1 MKGLFLAT
9 LIFILSGYSFSQ
21 ELNCQVSVQT
31 DAKLE
36 LNSTELEII
45 KQMKQSIFDLMN
57 NTQWTKDAF
66 KTEERINCNIQIQ
79 IKTNPSTGNYTGF
92 IQVQS
97 SRPAFNSNYNTV
109 LFNFQDEDL
118 AISFSRNTV
127 LTYAQNQYRD
137 NLSSILA
144 FYAYFIIGMDYDSFS
159 SKGGTPYFNEAQ
171 QIVSNAQSSGAPG
184 WKASESGKRNR
195 YWLIDNILQ
204 PVFDPLRECN
214 YMYHRKGIDQL
225 YDNKVEAKKALLAAL
240 NKLSPVAQT
249 RPNTINLLNFL
260 AAKAVELKNIL
271 SDSEVKEKT
280 DFVNLLKKLDSGNS
294 SKYQEILN

>member
-1 MKGLFLAT
+1 MMKLILPFISLLFYS
-9 LIFILSGYSFSQ
+9 FSFSQ
-21 ELNCQVSVQT
+21 ELNCQVSVEA
-31 DAKLE
+31 DVKLE

-45 KQMKQSIFDLMN
+45 KQMKQSVYDLMN

-79 IKTNPSTGNYTGF
+79 IKTNPSSGTYTGF

-97 SRPAFNSNYNTV
+97 TRPAFNSNYNTV
-109 LFNFQDEDL
+109 LFNFQDEDM
-118 AISFSRNTV
+118 AIAFSRNTV

-159 SKGGTPYFNEAQ
+159 LKGGTSYFNEAQ

-204 PVFDPLRECN
+204 PVFDPLRECS
-214 YMYHRKGIDQL
+214 YLYHRKGIDML
-225 YDNKVEAKKALLAAL
+225 YENKVEGKKSLLAAL
-240 NKLSPVAQT
+240 NKLTPVVQT
-249 RPNTINLLNFL
+249 RPNTVNVINFL
-260 AAKAVELKNIL
+260 NAKTVELKNIL
-271 SDSEVKEKT
+271 SDSEVREKT

>member
-1 MKGLFLAT
+1 MIRLIIPLLF
-9 LIFILSGYSFSQ
+9 IFFYQYGYPQ
-21 ELNCQVSVQT
+21 ELNCQVSIAT
-31 DAKLE
+31 DVKLE

-45 KQMKQSIFDLMN
+45 KQMKQSIYDLMN
-57 NTQWTKDAF
+57 NTKWTKDDF
-66 KTEERINCNIQIQ
+66 KTEERINCNVQIQ
-79 IKTNPSTGNYTGF
+79 IKTNPSSGNYTGF

-97 SRPAFNSNYNTV
+97 TRPAFNSSYNAV
-109 LFNFQDEDL
+109 IFNFQDDDL

-144 FYAYFIIGMDYDSFS
+144 YYAYFIIGMDYDSFS
-159 SKGGTPYFNEAQ
+159 LKGGTPHFNEAQ

-214 YMYHRKGIDQL
+214 YVYHRKGIDVL
-225 YDNKVEAKKALLAAL
+225 YDNKVEAKKSLLAAL
-240 NKLSPVAQT
+240 SKLTPVVQT
-249 RPNTINLLNFL
+249 RPNTVNVLNFL
-260 AAKAVELKNIL
+260 NAKAVELKNIL

>member
-1 MKGLFLAT
+1 MK
-9 LIFILSGYSFSQ
+9 FILSLAVILIQFFSFSQ

-45 KQMKQSIFDLMN
+45 KQMKQSVFDLMN

-79 IKTNPSTGNYTGF
+79 IKTNPSSGNYTGF

-97 SRPAFNSNYNTV
+97 TRPSFNSNYNAV
-109 LFNFQDEDL
+109 IFNFQDDDL

-159 SKGGTPYFNEAQ
+159 LKGGTSYFNEAQ

-214 YMYHRKGIDQL
+214 YLYHRKGIDML
-225 YDNKVEAKKALLAAL
+225 YDNKVEAKKSLFAAL
-240 NKLSPVAQT
+240 SKLNPVVQV
-249 RPNTINLLNFL
+249 RPNTVNVLNFL
-260 AAKAVELKNIL
+260 NAKTVELKNIL

>member
-1 MKGLFLAT
+1 MMKFILPF
-9 LIFILSGYSFSQ
+9 IFICFYSISFSQ
-21 ELNCQVSVQT
+21 ELNCQVSIEA

-45 KQMKQSIFDLMN
+45 KQMKQGVYDLMN
-57 NTQWTKDAF
+57 NTQWTKDAY
-66 KTEERINCNIQIQ
+66 KTEELINCNIQIQ
-79 IKTNPSTGNYTGF
+79 IKTNPSSGVYTGF

-97 SRPAFNSNYNTV
+97 TRPAFNSNYNAV
-109 LFNFQDEDL
+109 LFNFQDDDM
-118 AISFSRNTV
+118 AIAFSRNTV
-127 LTYAQNQYRD
+127 LTYAQNQFRD

-195 YWLIDNILQ
+195 FWLIDNILQ

-214 YMYHRKGIDQL
+214 FMYHRKGIDML
-225 YDNKVEAKKALLAAL
+225 YDNKVEAKKSLLAAL
-240 NKLSPVAQT
+240 NKLTPVVQT
-249 RPNTINLLNFL
+249 RPNTINVINFL
-260 AAKAVELKNIL
+260 SAKTTELKNIL
-271 SDSEVKEKT
+271 SDSDMKEKT
-280 DFVNLLKKLDSGNS
+280 DFVNLLKKLDSGNA

>member
-1 MKGLFLAT
+1 MKFILPF
-9 LIFILSGYSFSQ
+9 IFICFYSISFSQ
-21 ELNCQVSVQT
+21 ELNCQVSIEA

-45 KQMKQSIFDLMN
+45 KQMKQGVYDLMN

-79 IKTNPSTGNYTGF
+79 IKTNPSSGVYTGF

-97 SRPAFNSNYNTV
+97 TRPAFNSNYNAV
-109 LFNFQDEDL
+109 LFNFQDDDM
-118 AISFSRNTV
+118 AIAFSRNTV
-127 LTYAQNQYRD
+127 LTYAQNQFRD

-195 YWLIDNILQ
+195 FWLIDNILQ

-214 YMYHRKGIDQL
+214 FMYHRKGIDML
-225 YDNKVEAKKALLAAL
+225 YDNKVEAKKSLLTAL
-240 NKLSPVAQT
+240 NKLTPVVQT
-249 RPNTINLLNFL
+249 RPNTINVINFL
-260 AAKAVELKNIL
+260 SAKTTELKNIL
-271 SDSEVKEKT
+271 SDSDMKEKT

>member
-1 MKGLFLAT
+1 MMK
-9 LIFILSGYSFSQ
+9 FILPFIFSCFYSISFSQ
-21 ELNCQVSVQT
+21 ELNCQVSIEA

-45 KQMKQSIFDLMN
+45 KQMKQGVYDLMN

-79 IKTNPSTGNYTGF
+79 IKTNPSSGVYTGF

-97 SRPAFNSNYNTV
+97 TRPAFNSNYNAV
-109 LFNFQDEDL
+109 LFNFQDDDM
-118 AISFSRNTV
+118 AIAFSRNTV
-127 LTYAQNQYRD
+127 LTYAQNQFRD

-195 YWLIDNILQ
+195 FWLIDNILQ

-214 YMYHRKGIDQL
+214 FMYHRKGIDML
-225 YDNKVEAKKALLAAL
+225 YDNKVEAKKSLLAAL
-240 NKLSPVAQT
+240 NKLTPVVQT
-249 RPNTINLLNFL
+249 RPNTINVINFL
-260 AAKAVELKNIL
+260 SAKTTELKNIL
-271 SDSEVKEKT
+271 SDSDMKEKT

>member
-1 MKGLFLAT
+1 MMKFVLPIFYLFFCSL
-9 LIFILSGYSFSQ
+9 SFSQ
-21 ELNCQVSVQT
+21 ELNCQVSVEA

-45 KQMKQSIFDLMN
+45 KQMKQSVYDLMN
-57 NTQWTKDAF
+57 NTQWTKDNF

-79 IKTNPSTGNYTGF
+79 LKTNPNSGVYTGF

-97 SRPAFNSNYNTV
+97 TRPAFNSNYNTV
-109 LFNFQDEDL
+109 LFNFQDDDM

-127 LTYAQNQYRD
+127 LTYAQNQFRD

-195 YWLIDNILQ
+195 FWLIDNILQ

-214 YMYHRKGIDQL
+214 YMYHRKGIDMM
-225 YDNKVEAKKALLAAL
+225 YDNKVEAKKSLLAAL
-240 NKLSPVAQT
+240 NKLTPVVQT
-249 RPNTINLLNFL
+249 RPNTVNVVNFL
-260 AAKAVELKNIL
+260 NAKTIELKNIL
-271 SDSEVKEKT
+271 SDSEIKEKT

>member
-1 MKGLFLAT
+1 MKFILPF
-9 LIFILSGYSFSQ
+9 IFICFYSISFSQ
-21 ELNCQVSVQT
+21 ELNCQVSIEA

-45 KQMKQSIFDLMN
+45 KQMKQGVYDLMN

-79 IKTNPSTGNYTGF
+79 IKTNPSSGVYTGF

-97 SRPAFNSNYNTV
+97 TRPAFNSNYNAV
-109 LFNFQDEDL
+109 LFNFQDDDM
-118 AISFSRNTV
+118 AIAFSRNTV
-127 LTYAQNQYRD
+127 LTYAQNQFRD

-159 SKGGTPYFNEAQ
+159 SKGGTTYFNEAQ

-195 YWLIDNILQ
+195 FWLIDNILQ

-214 YMYHRKGIDQL
+214 FMYHRKGIDML
-225 YDNKVEAKKALLAAL
+225 YDNKVEAKKSLLAAL
-240 NKLSPVAQT
+240 NKLTPVVQT
-249 RPNTINLLNFL
+249 RPNTINVINFL
-260 AAKAVELKNIL
+260 SAKTTELKNIL
-271 SDSEVKEKT
+271 SDSDMKEKT

>member
-1 MKGLFLAT
+1 MMKFIFSFLV
-9 LIFILSGYSFSQ
+9 ISSSVFSFSQ
-21 ELNCQVSVQT
+21 ELNCQVSVES

-57 NTQWTKDAF
+57 NTQWTKDVF

-79 IKTNPSTGNYTGF
+79 IKTNPSTGNYTGY

-97 SRPAFNSNYNTV
+97 TRPAFNSNYNAV
-109 LFNFQDEDL
+109 IYNFQDDDL

-159 SKGGTPYFNEAQ
+159 LKGGTPYFNEAQ

-214 YMYHRKGIDQL
+214 YMYHRNGIDKL
-225 YDNKVEAKKALLAAL
+225 YDNKVEAKKALFDAL
-240 NKLSPVAQT
+240 NKLTPVVQT
-249 RPNTINLLNFL
+249 RPNTINVVNFL
-260 AAKAVELKNIL
+260 NAKTVELKNIL

>member
-1 MKGLFLAT
+1 MKRLFLAA

-79 IKTNPSTGNYTGF
+79 IKTNPSSGNYTGF
-92 IQVQS
+92 VQVQS

>member
-1 MKGLFLAT
+1 MKLIIPIVSILFCS
-9 LIFILSGYSFSQ
+9 FSFSQ
-21 ELNCQVSVQT
+21 ELNCQVSVES

-45 KQMKQSIFDLMN
+45 KQMKQSIYDLMN
-57 NTQWTKDAF
+57 NTQWTKDNF

-79 IKTNPSTGNYTGF
+79 LKTNPSSGVYTGF

-97 SRPAFNSNYNTV
+97 TRPAFNSNYNTV
-109 LFNFQDEDL
+109 LFNFQDDDM

-127 LTYAQNQYRD
+127 LTYAQNQFRD

-195 YWLIDNILQ
+195 FWLIDNILQ

-214 YMYHRKGIDQL
+214 YMYHRKGIDMM
-225 YDNKVEAKKALLAAL
+225 YDNKVEAKKSLLAAL
-240 NKLSPVAQT
+240 NKLSPVVQT
-249 RPNTINLLNFL
+249 RPNTVNVINFL
-260 AAKAVELKNIL
+260 NAKITELKNIL
-271 SDSEVKEKT
+271 SDSEMKEKT

>member
-57 NTQWTKDAF
+57 NTQWTKDVF

>member
-1 MKGLFLAT
+1 MMK
-9 LIFILSGYSFSQ
+9 FILSFLVISSSVFSFSQ
-21 ELNCQVSVQT
+21 ELNCQVSVES

-57 NTQWTKDAF
+57 NTQWTKDVF

-79 IKTNPSTGNYTGF
+79 LKTNPSTGNYTGY

-97 SRPAFNSNYNTV
+97 TRPAFNSNYNTV
-109 LFNFQDEDL
+109 IYNFQDDDL

-159 SKGGTPYFNEAQ
+159 LKGGTSYFNEAQ

-214 YMYHRKGIDQL
+214 YMYHRNGIDKL
-225 YDNKVEAKKALLAAL
+225 YDNKVEAKKALFAAL
-240 NKLSPVAQT
+240 NKLTPVVQT
-249 RPNTINLLNFL
+249 RPNTINVVNFL
-260 AAKAVELKNIL
+260 NAKTVELKNIL

>member
-1 MKGLFLAT
+1 MKFILPF
-9 LIFILSGYSFSQ
+9 IFICFYTISFSQ
-21 ELNCQVSVQT
+21 ELNCQVSIEA

-45 KQMKQSIFDLMN
+45 KQMKQGVYDLMN

-79 IKTNPSTGNYTGF
+79 IKTNPSSGVYTGF

-97 SRPAFNSNYNTV
+97 TRPAFNSNYNAV
-109 LFNFQDEDL
+109 LFNFQDDDM
-118 AISFSRNTV
+118 AIAFSRNTV
-127 LTYAQNQYRD
+127 LTYAQNQFRD

-195 YWLIDNILQ
+195 FWLIDNILQ

-214 YMYHRKGIDQL
+214 FMYHRKGIDML
-225 YDNKVEAKKALLAAL
+225 YDNKVEAKKSLLSAL
-240 NKLSPVAQT
+240 NKLTPVVQT
-249 RPNTINLLNFL
+249 RPNTINVINFL
-260 AAKAVELKNIL
+260 SAKTTELKNIL
-271 SDSEVKEKT
+271 SDSDMKEKT
-280 DFVNLLKKLDSGNS
+280 DFVNLLKKLDSGNA

>member
-1 MKGLFLAT
+1 
-9 LIFILSGYSFSQ
+9 
-21 ELNCQVSVQT
+21 VSVEA

-45 KQMKQSIFDLMN
+45 KQMKQSVYDLMN
-57 NTQWTKDAF
+57 NTQWTKDNF

-79 IKTNPSTGNYTGF
+79 LKTNPSSGVYTGF

-97 SRPAFNSNYNTV
+97 TRPAFNSNYNTV
-109 LFNFQDEDL
+109 LFNFQDDDM
-118 AISFSRNTV
+118 AIAFSRNTV
-127 LTYAQNQYRD
+127 LTYAQNQFRD

-195 YWLIDNILQ
+195 FWLIDNILQ

-214 YMYHRKGIDQL
+214 YMYHRKGIDMM
-225 YDNKVEAKKALLAAL
+225 YDNKVEAKKSLLAAL
-240 NKLSPVAQT
+240 NKLTPVVQT
-249 RPNTINLLNFL
+249 RPNTVNVVNFL
-260 AAKAVELKNIL
+260 NAKTTELKNIL
-271 SDSEVKEKT
+271 SDSEIKEKT

>member
-1 MKGLFLAT
+1 MKFILPF
-9 LIFILSGYSFSQ
+9 IFIFFYSISFSQ
-21 ELNCQVSVQT
+21 ELNCQVSIEA

-45 KQMKQSIFDLMN
+45 KQMKQGVYDLMN
-57 NTQWTKDAF
+57 NTQWTKDPF

-79 IKTNPSTGNYTGF
+79 IKTNPSSGVYTGF

-97 SRPAFNSNYNTV
+97 TRPAFNSNYNAV
-109 LFNFQDEDL
+109 LFNFQDDDM
-118 AISFSRNTV
+118 AIAFSRNTV
-127 LTYAQNQYRD
+127 LTYAQNQFRD

-195 YWLIDNILQ
+195 FWLIDNILQ

-214 YMYHRKGIDQL
+214 FMYHRKGIDML
-225 YDNKVEAKKALLAAL
+225 YDNKVEAKKSLLAAL
-240 NKLSPVAQT
+240 NKLTPVVQT
-249 RPNTINLLNFL
+249 RPNTINVINFL
-260 AAKAVELKNIL
+260 SAKTTELKNIL
-271 SDSEVKEKT
+271 SDSDMKEKT
-280 DFVNLLKKLDSGNS
+280 DFVNLLKKLDSGNA

>member
-1 MKGLFLAT
+1 
-9 LIFILSGYSFSQ
+9 
-21 ELNCQVSVQT
+21 VSVEA

-45 KQMKQSIFDLMN
+45 KQMKQSVYDLMN
-57 NTQWTKDAF
+57 NTQWTKDNF

-79 IKTNPSTGNYTGF
+79 LKTNPNSGVYTGF

-97 SRPAFNSNYNTV
+97 TRPAFNSNYNTV
-109 LFNFQDEDL
+109 LFNFQDDDM
-118 AISFSRNTV
+118 AISFARNTV
-127 LTYAQNQYRD
+127 LTYAQNQFRD

-195 YWLIDNILQ
+195 FWLIDNILQ

-214 YMYHRKGIDQL
+214 YMYHRKGIDMMF
-225 YDNKVEAKKALLAAL
+225 DNKVEAKKSLLAAL
-240 NKLSPVAQT
+240 NKLTPVVQT
-249 RPNTINLLNFL
+249 RPNTVNVVNFL
-260 AAKAVELKNIL
+260 NAKTIELKNIL
-271 SDSEVKEKT
+271 SDSEIKEKT

>member
-1 MKGLFLAT
+1 MMKLILPFVYIFYYTLF
-9 LIFILSGYSFSQ
+9 FSQ
-21 ELNCQVSVQT
+21 ELNCQVSVQS

-45 KQMKQSIFDLMN
+45 KQMKQSVFDLMN
-57 NTQWTKDAF
+57 NTQWTKDNF

-79 IKTNPSTGNYTGF
+79 IKTNPSSGVYTGF

-97 SRPAFNSNYNTV
+97 TRPAFNSNYNTV
-109 LFNFQDEDL
+109 LFNFQDDDMT
-118 AISFSRNTV
+118 ISFSRNTV
-127 LTYAQNQYRD
+127 LTYAQNQFRD

-195 YWLIDNILQ
+195 YWLVDNILQ

-214 YMYHRKGIDQL
+214 YMYHRKGIDMM
-225 YDNKVEAKKALLAAL
+225 YDNKVEAKKSLLAAL
-240 NKLSPVAQT
+240 NKLTPVVQT
-249 RPNTINLLNFL
+249 RPNTINIINFL
-260 AAKAVELKNIL
+260 NSKTTELKNIL
-271 SDSEVKEKT
+271 SDSEMKEKT

>member
-1 MKGLFLAT
+1 MIKSI
-9 LIFILSGYSFSQ
+9 LIFLVLSFSTYSISQ
-21 ELNCQVSVQT
+21 ELNCQVSVEA
-31 DAKLE
+31 DVKLE

-45 KQMKQSIFDLMN
+45 KQMKQSIYDLMN

-79 IKTNPSTGNYTGF
+79 IKTNPSSGNYTGF

-97 SRPAFNSNYNTV
+97 TRPSFNSNYNTV
-109 LFNFQDEDL
+109 IFNFQDDNL

-159 SKGGTPYFNEAQ
+159 LKGGTPYFNEAQ

-195 YWLIDNILQ
+195 FWLIDNILQ

-214 YMYHRKGIDQL
+214 YVYHRKGIDRL
-225 YDNKVEAKKALLAAL
+225 YDNKVEAKKELFAAL
-240 NKLSPVAQT
+240 SKLTPVVQV
-249 RPNTINLLNFL
+249 RPNTVNILNFL
-260 AAKAVELKNIL
+260 NAKTVELKNIL

-280 DFVNLLKKLDSGNS
+280 DFVNLLKKLDSGNAS
-294 SKYQEILN
+294 RYQEILN